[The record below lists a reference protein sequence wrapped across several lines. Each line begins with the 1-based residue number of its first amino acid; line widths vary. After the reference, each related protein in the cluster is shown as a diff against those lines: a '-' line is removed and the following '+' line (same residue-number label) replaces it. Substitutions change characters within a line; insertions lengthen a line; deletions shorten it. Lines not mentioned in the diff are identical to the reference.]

1 MMKNSNL
8 IPLHWSVIALLT
20 LATTSNAERMIG
32 QTPNQKPVVQ
42 LTHGMKRETIQNQ
55 LGDPDL
61 ESVIGAIARAKA
73 NYEDQFELL
82 FVKDKLAQIKVLTGY
97 RKSSTEGYF
106 VTGTRDCEV
115 VFDATLLA
123 NAVQTGDP
131 ETKTQPAKDGFYFA
145 EVRHGSDG
153 IPVPFTPASPNC
165 VLTDMLTFG
174 QRLHGTSSC
183 NGCRM
188 QICDGTGGCDS
199 LDSCDG
205 IQAHSSLGMTLES
218 LFTTRATGEFNM
230 RLGGR
235 LQSAQSRVN
244 RNP

>member
-1 MMKNSNL
+1 MNRSKVIL
-8 IPLHWSVIALLT
+8 LHSSAIALLT

-42 LTHGMKRETIQNQ
+42 LTHGMERETIQNQ

-82 FVKDKLAQIKVLTGY
+82 FVKGKLAQIKVLTGY

-106 VTGTRDCEV
+106 VTGTRECEV
-115 VFDATLLA
+115 VFDANLLA
-123 NAVQTGDP
+123 NAVQSSDSETG
-131 ETKTQPAKDGFYFA
+131 TQPAKDGFYFA
-145 EVRHGSDG
+145 EARHGSDG

-165 VLTDMLTFG
+165 VLTDMLSFG

-218 LFTTRATGEFNM
+218 LLTRRATGEFKM
-230 RLGGR
+230 RLGGT
-235 LQSAQSRVN
+235 LQSPQSRLN